1 MKLLKLKE
9 LPEGDKKRSFGIYII
24 LLLGV
29 ALLAF
34 GSLPDKKPEAAP
46 EPSQKN
52 SGYTEQLEA
61 RLEAAL
67 SEIDGA
73 GRVEVMLVA
82 ENGGSIAVQQDGS
95 GESSKTVVLSGP
107 SGSEALVLAENAPSV
122 RGALI
127 IAEGGGSDRV
137 RAELAEAASTALGI
151 GAHRVKVYKMRQ
163 M

>member
-1 MKLLKLKE
+1 MKLNKL
-9 LPEGDKKRSFGIYII
+9 PPGDKKRSFGIYII

-29 ALLAF
+29 ALLAL
-34 GSLPDKKPEAAP
+34 GSLPNKKPEAEAKP
-46 EPSQKN
+46 AEKN
-52 SGYTEQLEA
+52 GGYMELLEA
-61 RLEAAL
+61 RLSKTL

-82 ENGGSIAVQQDGS
+82 ENDGSIAVQQDGS
-95 GESSKTVVLSGP
+95 GESSKTVVISGP

-127 IAEGGGSDRV
+127 VAEGGGSDRV
-137 RAELAEAASTALGI
+137 RADLAEAASTALGI

-163 M
+163 A